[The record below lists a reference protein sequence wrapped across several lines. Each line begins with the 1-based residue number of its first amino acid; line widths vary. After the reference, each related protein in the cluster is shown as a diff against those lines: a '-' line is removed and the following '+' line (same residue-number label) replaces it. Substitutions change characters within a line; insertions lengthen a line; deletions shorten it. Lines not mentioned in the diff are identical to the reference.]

1 MLRLNILIVFYFI
14 IQSLFSQDF
23 EVVVSDNKV
32 GLNESF
38 EISFILNESG
48 KSFTP
53 PPFSDFQILR
63 GPSKSSS
70 TSIINGQMSQET
82 SYTYVLKPL
91 KIGVFTILPAS
102 IKVKGKTIGTKPVTI
117 QVKKG
122 IPSKKPNTPYNQ
134 VARKVHLEVT
144 SSKQTCYIGEPI
156 VLSYTLY
163 FNLNVGNVSQNPIEY
178 NGFWVNNIDVN
189 NSTTKQQYKGERY
202 NSAVIKQVL
211 LVPQKSGKQEI
222 EQLKLD
228 LVASVPTG
236 KRDFFNMTMTQQV
249 DFTAISNSITINVL
263 ELPKEGMPNNFT
275 GAIGNFKLST
285 HLDKDSIGLNESALF
300 SVKVSGNGNLTLIN
314 TPQVLFNDQIEVF
327 DPKNLDNIKI
337 NNKGIKGYKKEEY
350 LLVPRH
356 KGTYNLAPV
365 SFNFFNPKTKKYT
378 TLKSQAKTIQVTGG
392 QQLDDSYVLESV
404 NKEKIDLINED
415 IKFIKINKG
424 VALTQDGFV
433 QSVFFYVCNAFA
445 IILLLF
451 AVLYKK
457 NNIDFNLFFKKNTLQ
472 YTLDNLASLEI
483 LLINKNYEKFQSE
496 LLRILLFYI
505 SDCLSIQK
513 GHLSV
518 QNIEKVLRQKSIPAE
533 LVLECVDLIQYLERC
548 KYSPHKELEVNQD
561 LYNRVLGIV
570 NNINKML

>member
-1 MLRLNILIVFYFI
+1 MLRVNILIVFYFI

-82 SYTYVLKPL
+82 SYSYVLKPL

-117 QVKKG
+117 QVQKG
-122 IPSKKPNTPYNQ
+122 ISSKKPNTPYNQ
-134 VARKVHLEVT
+134 VVRKVHLEVT
-144 SSKQTCYIGEPI
+144 SNKQTCYVGEPI

-178 NGFWVNNIDVN
+178 NGFLVNNIDIN
-189 NSTTKQQYKGERY
+189 SSTTKRQFKGERY
-202 NSAVIKQVL
+202 NSALIKQVV

-222 EQLKLD
+222 ENLKLD

-236 KRDFFNMTMTQQV
+236 KRDFFNMTMTQQI
-249 DFTAISNSITINVL
+249 DFTAVSNSIIINVL
-263 ELPKEGMPNNFT
+263 ELPKEGMPNNFS
-275 GAIGNFKLST
+275 GAIGDFKLST

-300 SVKVSGNGNLTLIN
+300 SVKVTGSGNLTLIN
-314 TPQVLFNDQIEVF
+314 TPQVLFNEKIEIF
-327 DPKNLDNIKI
+327 DPKNLDDIKI

-356 KGTYNLAPV
+356 KGTYNLSPIT
-365 SFNFFNPKTKKYT
+365 FNFFNPKTKKYI

-392 QQLDDSYVLESV
+392 QQFDDAYTLESV

-415 IKFIKINKG
+415 IKYIKINKG
-424 VALTQDGFV
+424 VALIQGRFV
-433 QSVFFYVCNAFA
+433 QSRFFYVCISLAL
-445 IILLLF
+445 IILLF
-451 AVLYKK
+451 AILYKK

-472 YTLDNLASLEI
+472 YTLDNIASLEI
-483 LLINKNYEKFQSE
+483 LLVNKNYEKFQSE

-505 SDCLSIQK
+505 SDSFSIQK
-513 GHLSV
+513 GHLSS
-518 QNIEKVLRQKSIPAE
+518 QNIEKILRQKSISTE
-533 LVLECVDLIQYLERC
+533 LVSECIAIIQYLERC
-548 KYSPHKELEVNQD
+548 KYSPHKELEVNKD
-561 LYNRVLGIV
+561 LYNRVLRVI
-570 NNINKML
+570 NNINEML